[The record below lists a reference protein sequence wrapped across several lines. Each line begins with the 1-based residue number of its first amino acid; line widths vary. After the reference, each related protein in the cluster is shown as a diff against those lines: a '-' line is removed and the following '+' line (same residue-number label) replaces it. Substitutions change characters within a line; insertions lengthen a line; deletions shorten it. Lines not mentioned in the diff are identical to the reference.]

1 MAVDPA
7 DNDASIRILFSE
19 QDIAGRVGTLGE
31 EIAKMLGNDLLLI
44 AVLKGS
50 FVFTADLMRSM
61 HKAGIRPQVDFMQLS
76 SYGTGTTSSKTVQM
90 VRDTT
95 DPVEGRNILI
105 VDDILESGRTMAFAR
120 DHLYKRG
127 ANKVGICVLLD
138 KEGKR
143 AEGGE
148 GVEADFVGFSCP
160 DDFVVGYGL
169 DWAHYYRE
177 LPFIGVVEDS

>member
-1 MAVDPA
+1 MAVNPA
-7 DNDASIRILFSE
+7 DDDASIRTLFSE
-19 QDIAGRVGTLGE
+19 QQISDRVDALGG
-31 EIAKMLGNDLLLI
+31 EIAEMLGNDLLLI
-44 AVLKGS
+44 AILKGS

-61 HKAGIRPQVDFMQLS
+61 HRAGIRPQVDFMQLS
-76 SYGTGTTSSKTVQM
+76 SYGTGTESSKVVKM

-95 DPVEGRNILI
+95 DPIEGRNILI
-105 VDDILESGRTMAFAR
+105 VDDILESGRTIKFAR
-120 DHLYKRG
+120 EHLYSRG

-143 AEGGE
+143 VEGAGI
-148 GVEADFVGFSCP
+148 EADFVGFPCP